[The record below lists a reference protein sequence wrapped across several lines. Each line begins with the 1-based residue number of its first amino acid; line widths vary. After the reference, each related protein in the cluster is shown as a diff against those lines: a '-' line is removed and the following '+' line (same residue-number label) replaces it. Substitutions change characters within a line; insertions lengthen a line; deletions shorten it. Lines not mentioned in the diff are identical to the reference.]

1 LEERLKRISFEDGDL
16 EYHREIRHR
25 KNRIKRRAHR
35 SSKELY
41 VEEKGKV
48 STESKFSLPDLQNLH
63 LRGYVDEILSEL
75 KSGKEAT
82 VYLGENHLDGNRTLL
97 AVKVYKDLEARSFKN
112 DGIYRQGRGMG
123 GERNERAVQQRS
135 KFGREVQQ
143 KVWAIYEYTQLWQ
156 LHEAG
161 IPVPRPLVGPGIQ
174 DIEAAG
180 RVVLMEWIGTEEA
193 PAPRLSDVKLGP
205 DEAHD
210 AFQQSVTLLK
220 RMVDLG
226 KVHGDYSTYNLLYWQ
241 HNVIV
246 IDVPQMVEFETNK
259 NAKELLERDVRSL
272 CMSFKKLGVH
282 ADPSAVLR
290 QVQRSS

>member
-16 EYHREIRHR
+16 EYHQEIRHR

-41 VEEKGKV
+41 VEEKDKL
-48 STESKFSLPDLQNLH
+48 SSESKFSHPDLQNLH
-63 LRGYVDEILSEL
+63 LRGYIDEILSEL

-82 VYLGENHLDGNRTLL
+82 VYLGENHLHGERTLV

-112 DGIYRQGRGMG
+112 DAIYRQGRAMG
-123 GERNERAVQQRS
+123 GERDERAVNQRS
-135 KFGREVQQ
+135 KHGLAVQQ
-143 KVWAIYEYTQLWQ
+143 HVWVIYEYTQLWQ
-156 LHEAG
+156 LHKAG

-180 RVVLMEWIGTEEA
+180 RVVLMEWIGNEEA
-193 PAPRLSDVKLGP
+193 PAPRLSDVKLSKE
-205 DEAHD
+205 EAED
-210 AFQQSVTLLK
+210 AFEQSVSLFS
-220 RMVDLG
+220 RMVSLG

-241 HNVIV
+241 GKVIV
-246 IDVPQMVEFETNK
+246 IDVPQMVDIETNK

-272 CMSFKKLGVH
+272 CMSFKKLDVQ
-282 ADPSAVLR
+282 ADPFSVLR
-290 QVQRSS
+290 RVQRHG